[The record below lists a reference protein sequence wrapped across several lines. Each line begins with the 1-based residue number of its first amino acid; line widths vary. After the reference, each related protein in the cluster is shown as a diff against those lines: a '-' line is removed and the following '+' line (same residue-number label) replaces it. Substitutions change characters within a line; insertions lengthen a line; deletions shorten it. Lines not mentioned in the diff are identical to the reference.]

1 MSSQLHP
8 HISHTPIRVIKNE
21 KYIHNGTKSYV
32 HLMRKWR
39 FNPTIEP
46 QESKYF
52 QGKQLAQQGKFAPNV
67 GGRATT
73 ITRLK
78 KKTGSGTDES
88 GGVGLVEA
96 EDVQNDA
103 LYLAEVLV
111 GTPPQGFLLDF
122 DTGSADL
129 WVWSKNLPKKTL
141 QNNPSKAVYDPT
153 QSSSFTNKNG
163 ATWDISYGDGSSA
176 SGTVGTD
183 ILTLG
188 GLTIEAQAIE
198 LANHLSQSFIEGE
211 GSGLLGLAFSNI
223 NTCRPEP
230 VLTPVDMLIQQANIP
245 KDAELFTCKLG
256 SWRDATDEPD
266 HGESFYTFGF
276 IHQPTL
282 DYCGVLAANIYY
294 TKINSSAGFWQFSS
308 TSVTVNGKVIKR
320 AKSNVSIADTG
331 TTLALLDDASCY
343 AIYKQIPGAKYS
355 SSYQGFIFPAS
366 VTEAQLPVV
375 SIDVGG
381 RSFVV
386 QKEDLGFA
394 DAGNGYIYGGIQSRG
409 DMPLD
414 ILGDT
419 FLKAHYVI
427 FDVGNKRLGVV
438 PRPER
443 KQNLSAPPAGD
454 GQAEEG
460 NSKKNFFARL
470 LGRNKKVEKQA
481 EL

>member
-1 MSSQLHP
+1 MSIQAHP
-8 HISHTPIRVIKNE
+8 HITHTPIRVVKNA
-21 KYIHNGTKSYV
+21 KYVRNGTKSYV

-39 FNPTIEP
+39 FNPTIELR
-46 QESKYF
+46 ESTYF
-52 QGKQLAQQGKFAPNV
+52 QGKQLAQQGKFAPGV

-73 ITRLK
+73 VTRLK
-78 KKTGSGTDES
+78 KKTGSGEND
-88 GGVGLVEA
+88 VGLVEA
-96 EDVQNDA
+96 EDIQNDA
-103 LYLAEVLV
+103 LYLAEVLI
-111 GTPPQGFLLDF
+111 GTPPQTFLLDF

-129 WVWSKNLPKKTL
+129 WVWSTHL
-141 QNNPSKAVYDPT
+141 SKRTRLSSPRTPVFDPD
-153 QSSSFTNKNG
+153 QSSSFKTMNG
-163 ATWDISYGDGSSA
+163 TTWNISYGDGSSA

-198 LANHLSQSFIEGE
+198 LANHLSQSFVEGE
-211 GSGLLGLAFSNI
+211 GSGLLGLAFSSL

-230 VLTPVDMLIQQANIP
+230 VLTPVDMLIQQSNIP

-256 SWRDATDEPD
+256 SWRDVTDEPD

-282 DYCGVLAANIYY
+282 DFCGVSAENIYWA
-294 TKINSSAGFWQFSS
+294 KIDSSAGFWQFSS
-308 TSVTVNGKVIKR
+308 TSITVNGKVTKR
-320 AKSNVSIADTG
+320 AKSNISIADTG
-331 TTLALLDDASCY
+331 TTLALLDDPSCF

-366 VTEAQLPVV
+366 VTEAQLPEV

-381 RSFVV
+381 KSFFI

-409 DMPLD
+409 DLPLD

-419 FLKAHYVI
+419 FLKGHYVI
-427 FDVGNKRLGVV
+427 FDVANKRLGVV
-438 PRPER
+438 PRPEQ
-443 KQNLSAPPAGD
+443 KQNLTTPGD
-454 GQAEEG
+454 GLTEEG
-460 NSKKNFFARL
+460 NSKKGFFARL
-470 LGRNKKVEKQA
+470 LGKNKKAEKQA